1 MRIFGETLK
10 FASTEHFGRFWQF
23 LSINHLRQN
32 SIVGTREYK
41 IGKNKG
47 TLVITTFKI
56 DSMKVPLFF
65 LMFGLLVPKI
75 EICLKYFLDKKFQK
89 QPLCDGDR

>member
-10 FASTEHFGRFWQF
+10 FASTEHFGRFGQF
-23 LSINHLRQN
+23 LSINHLRQIT
-32 SIVGTREYK
+32 IVGTKEYK
-41 IGKNKG
+41 IGKNEG

-56 DSMKVPLFF
+56 DRMKVPLFF
-65 LMFGLLVPKI
+65 LILYSLVSKI
-75 EICLKYFLDKKFQK
+75 EICLKYFLDKNFQK